1 KDEKSGGL
9 KMGAPNSMSTN
20 VPGLYAM
27 GEVSFAFHGANRLGA
42 NSLLSCIF
50 DGLFGGTCI
59 KNYVTDAA
67 RKSSADVA
75 QSVFDGM
82 VAQET
87 ERQTWLIK
95 NDGTENPYLLWQE
108 MGKWMTDNCTVI
120 RHNERL
126 QQTLDQCQEWK
137 QRFKRVR
144 LSDTL
149 MWSNQN
155 LSFARATRDMI
166 VMAEAILKGA

>member
-27 GEVSFAFHGANRLGA
+27 GEVSFAYHGANRLGA

-59 KNYVTDAA
+59 RNYITDVVKGSAA
-67 RKSSADVA
+67 DLSE
-75 QSVFDGM
+75 SVYGQI

-87 ERQTWLIK
+87 DRQNWLVANK
-95 NDGTENPYLLWQE
+95 GGENPYVLWQE
-108 MGKWMTDNCTVI
+108 MGKLMTD
-120 RHNERL
+120 H
-126 QQTLDQCQEWK
+126 
-137 QRFKRVR
+137 
-144 LSDTL
+144 
-149 MWSNQN
+149 
-155 LSFARATRDMI
+155 
-166 VMAEAILKGA
+166 